1 MERKLLFLFL
11 IFLIGILNA
20 QPNREWV
27 SNYATNYV
35 NHWHN
40 FADCHVTTDNL
51 GNIYVAANNQNW
63 IPIPGVYEEEIVLL
77 KYNPQGQL
85 LWSVR
90 ENNGIVYGLAVD
102 INGNVYVTG
111 SSYTPDTT
119 ISYINYNIIT
129 IKYNTF
135 ATREWVAYYDNG
147 SLQGNAITV
156 DLEGNVYVT
165 GSGSLPSS
173 PSSNCITLKY
183 DSVGSQKWVKTI
195 SGIGNAI
202 SVDNSGGVY
211 VVGGFTNATND
222 DLMIVKY
229 DANNGD
235 QLTVLSYNGPGNGLD
250 RAIDMK
256 IDNEGIL
263 HILGTSLGNGTSF
276 DFVTIKID
284 IRTLPFQVYW
294 IKRYDSNSNWD
305 NPAAL
310 SLDSEG
316 NVFVSGRTLQTG
328 GLESGIVLLK
338 YNPGGQEQ
346 WVRVKT
352 IDPGEENRAYSVAN
366 DNAGNV
372 YVSGAS
378 RSPGASYS
386 KFVIIKYNS
395 AGDEEWTDIYID
407 SSSLESSGIAFNA
420 TAGMDGGIVVTGSV
434 LISNASNFYRDIV
447 TIKYSQDNNNE
458 PPINLTYELETH
470 SLKWNKSPSANV
482 INQLVFKQEYDPWT
496 QTAGPWLSVADSG
509 GLLTTDKS
517 EWVIRTSGFYNF
529 KIGAI
534 FESDTLYTDSI
545 FVNIGY
551 RLRKIE
557 NSEVIAYNIETDA
570 FKLINNSDNWPQA
583 WWSQFNYSNPLL
595 YLPVLPFNRKPDST
609 YVDWHLF
616 ADIIGDDQA
625 YLSTTLNYARLFP
638 AILWGRITGP
648 FKGACAGFSITS
660 LLGFYKNP
668 EYLSQFPYMVNKEP
682 GSIPKTDDNARKV
695 INHLQNTQSF
705 KYPSEL
711 VYEPADSI
719 NRTPNYLLQRLMEI
733 FSDYENTELDQYIS
747 LYTGSGLHAVLPI
760 AVSKNDFVPNRYD
773 IYVYDS
779 NHPNEYNFILIFN
792 EENTW
797 LFPDFLTDMST
808 GIALEGPL
816 TSRLGILS
824 IDPDY
829 TAPENPSAK
838 YSDKLLT
845 STTGTVY
852 TSGSSSVSVL
862 VDNETLAGYDIVN
875 NIPVS
880 FDNSIIEATDGILRA
895 PKGYYI
901 PIGETSVSFSDQIE
915 GSSAHLM
922 FQSLSGNYYLA
933 ERSDG
938 AGLNETEVL
947 ELNEEG
953 FSYLNN
959 DNVNKT
965 ISLTSVFE
973 DSSQSKLA
981 KISGLGIG
989 MNEVISL
996 SLEEDE
1002 VNLKNIGEAK
1012 TYSIDLLYATAEE
1025 QLEFYNSSVSITTNT
1040 THYIQPDWNHIDSSS
1055 LTILIDL
1062 GSDGTIDDTLVVYS
1076 QSISINAKVYLQGPY
1091 SSGLMSTVLK
1101 DQNQIPTAQPYNVEP
1116 WLYEG
1121 TENVSQIPEGVVDW
1135 VLLELRENETTSS
1148 YKRAAFLRSDG
1159 KLVDLDGISNVSFT
1173 DAVSAEYYLVITHRN
1188 HLPVMT
1194 NEKIILS
1201 AIPELF
1207 DLTNDTTKV
1216 FGSNSMADLGEGI
1229 LGLFAGD
1236 TDGNGTVN
1244 AADRSNAWNQRNLS
1258 GYYGTDVDLSGTV
1271 NAADRSVI
1279 WNNRNISIQ
1288 VPAATD
1294 KSSTTKMS
1302 GDN

>member
-1 MERKLLFLFL
+1 MDQVIMLIKLVLLPLTMKAMFMLL
-11 IFLIGILNA
+11 AEAGVEATLIGT
-20 QPNREWV
+20 
-27 SNYATNYV
+27 YAT
-35 NHWHN
+35 
-40 FADCHVTTDNL
+40 
-51 GNIYVAANNQNW
+51 I
-63 IPIPGVYEEEIVLL
+63 
-77 KYNPQGQL
+77 KYNSLGIEQ
-85 LWSVR
+85 WVER
-90 ENNGIVYGLAVD
+90 YNGPGNGTDRAFAIAVD
-102 INGNVYVTG
+102 IKGNVYVTG
-111 SSYTPDTT
+111 ESYGGSNTLGDYATV
-119 ISYINYNIIT
+119 
-129 IKYNTF
+129 KYNSLGV
-135 ATREWVAYYDNG
+135 EQWVKRYDGPGNG
-147 SLQGNAITV
+147 PDIARAIAV
-156 DLEGNVYVT
+156 DNEGNVYVT
-165 GSGSLPSS
+165 GFSGGDGTGNDYATIKYNSSGVEQWVQRYNGSTNSRDEGTAIALDNEGNVYVTGLSMGIGSSLDYITVKYNTSGVEQWVQRYNGPANNLDAATAIAVDNEGNVYVTGESYTEIDNS
-173 PSSNCITLKY
+173 DFATLKY
-183 DSVGSQKWVKTI
+183 NSSGVEQWV
-195 SGIGNAI
+195 
-202 SVDNSGGVY
+202 
-211 VVGGFTNATND
+211 
-222 DLMIVKY
+222 
-229 DANNGD
+229 
-235 QLTVLSYNGPGNGLD
+235 QRYNGPANSSDAASAIAVDNEGNVYVTGTSGGDGTGFDYATIKYNSSGDTLWVQRYNGPANNVD
-250 RAIDMK
+250 KARSIA
-256 IDNEGIL
+256 IDNEG
-263 HILGTSLGNGTSF
+263 NVY
-276 DFVTIKID
+276 VTGQSYGGSN
-284 IRTLPFQVYW
+284 TLDDYATV
-294 IKRYDSNSNWD
+294 
-305 NPAAL
+305 
-310 SLDSEG
+310 
-316 NVFVSGRTLQTG
+316 
-328 GLESGIVLLK
+328 K
-338 YNPGGQEQ
+338 YNSMGVEQ
-346 WVRVKT
+346 WVQRY
-352 IDPGEENRAYSVAN
+352 DGP
-366 DNAGNV
+366 DNSFDEVPVMAVDNGGNV
-372 YVSGAS
+372 YVTGMSFGIEW
-378 RSPGASYS
+378 SYD
-386 KFVIIKYNS
+386 Y
-395 AGDEEWTDIYID
+395 A
-407 SSSLESSGIAFNA
+407 
-420 TAGMDGGIVVTGSV
+420 
-434 LISNASNFYRDIV
+434 

-470 SLKWNKSPSANV
+470 SLKWNNSPSANV

-829 TAPENPSAK
+829 TAPENSSIK

-845 STTGTVY
+845 STTRTVY

-895 PKGYYI
+895 PKGYDV
-901 PIGETSVSFSDQIE
+901 PMGETSVSFSDQIE
-915 GSSAHLM
+915 GSAAYLM

-1062 GSDGTIDDTLVVYS
+1062 GNDGTIDDTLSLVNQVTGIDNDQGSLVSPDSYNLAQNYPNPFNPS
-1076 QSISINAKVYLQGPY
+1076 TKISWQSPVGSWQTLKVYDMLG
-1091 SSGLMSTVLK
+1091 
-1101 DQNQIPTAQPYNVEP
+1101 
-1116 WLYEG
+1116 
-1121 TENVSQIPEGVVDW
+1121 
-1135 VLLELRENETTSS
+1135 NEVAT
-1148 YKRAAFLRSDG
+1148 
-1159 KLVDLDGISNVSFT
+1159 LVD
-1173 DAVSAEYYLVITHRN
+1173 EHREAGRYE
-1188 HLPVMT
+1188 VT
-1194 NEKIILS
+1194 
-1201 AIPELF
+1201 F
-1207 DLTNDTTKV
+1207 D
-1216 FGSNSMADLGEGI
+1216 GSNLASGMYLYRLQAGSFIETRKMI
-1229 LGLFAGD
+1229 L
-1236 TDGNGTVN
+1236 
-1244 AADRSNAWNQRNLS
+1244 
-1258 GYYGTDVDLSGTV
+1258 
-1271 NAADRSVI
+1271 I
-1279 WNNRNISIQ
+1279 
-1288 VPAATD
+1288 
-1294 KSSTTKMS
+1294 K
-1302 GDN
+1302 